1 MGLKRNDGGGGG
13 GGGAGHRGI
22 AWAFALCT
30 LGEGLV
36 ELLFQYI
43 SRNVRSK
50 GIDNSCGLYIRV

>member
-1 MGLKRNDGGGGG
+1 MGGGGG
-13 GGGAGHRGI
+13 GYRRI

-36 ELLFQYI
+36 ELLVQYI

-50 GIDNSCGLYIRV
+50 GIDN